1 MRETKDHRL
10 ERSNFLTQFH
20 IHPYK
25 SLGVCAIPTNLQHP
39 LIDKIQEEEAT
50 KKDHFAIILE
60 QPSDKDDKISLR
72 KPMLKTSFFPRN
84 PPIPMGRKK
93 GAGHSSTNIL

>member
-1 MRETKDHRL
+1 M
-10 ERSNFLTQFH
+10 S
-20 IHPYK
+20 
-25 SLGVCAIPTNLQHP
+25 VCAIPTNLQHP

-72 KPMLKTSFFPRN
+72 KPMLKTSFFQGTLPF
-84 PPIPMGRKK
+84 PWAGRREQAIHQLTFCEPFATK
-93 GAGHSSTNIL
+93 SE